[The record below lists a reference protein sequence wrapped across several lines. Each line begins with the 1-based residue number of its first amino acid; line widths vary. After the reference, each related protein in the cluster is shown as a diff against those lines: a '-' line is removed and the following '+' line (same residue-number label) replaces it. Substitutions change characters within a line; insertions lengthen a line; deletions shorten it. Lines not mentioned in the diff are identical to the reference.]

1 MVKLTERVTWEM
13 ARELRDIIIKLG
25 DDNEYLI
32 QTNGGIIR
40 AISNNEP
47 IILWLT
53 NYKPKYDIIRAVR
66 LVLDPVK
73 DENGRIL
80 KGRLDELIYENAN
93 WLLYDT
99 RKQLYQLEKRRENKK

>member
-25 DDNEYLI
+25 DENDYLI
-32 QTNGGIIR
+32 QTNGGFVR
-40 AISNNEP
+40 ATSNDEP

-53 NYKPKYDIIRAVR
+53 SYKPKYDIIRARR

-73 DENGRIL
+73 DVNGRIL

-93 WLLYDT
+93 GLIYDT